1 VADSGVIRSPE
12 EALKRIMA
20 VETPIRTA
28 RLVGLTGML
37 PVLVVVV
44 LAVLI
49 LIGATTTIPR
59 MISRGGPPPSPYMP
73 YNPQ

>member
-1 VADSGVIRSPE
+1 MADSGVIRSPE

-20 VETPIRTA
+20 IETPIRKA
-28 RLVGLTGML
+28 KLAGMTGML

-44 LAVLI
+44 LALLI
-49 LIGATTTIPR
+49 LIEAAMTIPG
-59 MISRGGPPPSPYMP
+59 MMSRGGPPPSPYMP

>member
-1 VADSGVIRSPE
+1 MADSGVIRSPE

-28 RLVGLTGML
+28 RLVGITGML
-37 PVLVVVV
+37 PVLVVFI

-49 LIGATTTIPR
+49 LIAAATIIPR
-59 MISRGGPPPSPYMP
+59 MMSRGGPPPSPYMP
-73 YNPQ
+73 FNQQ